1 MHCNARS
8 QAYPSEPPRW
18 KRDTVQVA
26 ASASGSPTIGITTI
40 ANALSQSANVR
51 SSATI
56 SRWISS
62 LVLGCFSHHGPR
74 PDFVPPFIPALD
86 PFFMAGR
93 LGELSSNAEVGPH
106 VSAMGPLG

>member
-26 ASASGSPTIGITTI
+26 ASASPAIGITTI

-62 LVLGCFSHHGPR
+62 FVLGCFSHHGTR
-74 PDFVPPFIPALD
+74 LVFVPHFIPPLN
-86 PFFMAGR
+86 PCVIVGH
-93 LGELSSNAEVGPH
+93 LGEILSISGLQPH
-106 VSAMGPLG
+106 LSAMRPLG